1 MSNVDIGLIVSL
13 VSVVI
18 AAITAMV
25 AMFTKL
31 KKKFGELAKDGN
43 WKKLYPMILRAMAD
57 AEATGR
63 SGAEKKRN
71 CYGSCGFFCEGIRYS
86 MRG

>member
-43 WKKLYPMILRAMAD
+43 WKKTLSYDFAGY
-57 AEATGR
+57 GR
-63 SGAEKKRN
+63 
-71 CYGSCGFFCEGIRYS
+71 C
-86 MRG
+86 